1 MRAAVRELPTLD
13 DYVRLHAATRRE
25 TLALAGPDVAFRYGE
40 LRDEVD
46 RYARAMRAAGVGRGD
61 VVGVL
66 GFSRPECLLGFL
78 AACRLGALFLGL
90 NPKHTTRELAHV
102 VGDSRP
108 RLLVDMRGDDLDGRG
123 RWLRALRESS
133 PSIATLVTRP
143 AAVPGLSTS
152 LDDFL
157 AGGARTGD
165 VPSPAGPGDPC
176 AIVYTSGSTGAP
188 KGALLS
194 QAAMI
199 RSAVISWEHWYGAL
213 TPQRTVV
220 QHPIDH
226 VGWLVCECIS
236 TLVPGGTM
244 FFRERFSGSETLR
257 LVERERLNLWVAF
270 PSMLMLAMDTPEFRS
285 CDLSSLRTVALG
297 MSATVDVMRAFQSR
311 SGAAMRVSYGL
322 TEASGGAVTATARDD
337 DLEVVATCVGR
348 PLPGVEV
355 RLAGDGGE
363 APAAG
368 QAGELLVRDR
378 CLFLGYLNRPDAT
391 AAALDGGGWLHTGD
405 LAVADEAGRLSLVGR
420 RHEMFKSGGY
430 NVYPTEVEAVIG
442 RHPAVGAA
450 AVVEVA
456 DELWGEV
463 GVAFVVP
470 RPGSRVDEV
479 ELRSFALGRLANYK
493 VPKRFVLVEALPELP
508 NGKFDRIRLR
518 AEARSARA
526 GGSAPLPRGRG
537 WGRGIEVPGQG
548 RTASPPDLPRREGG
562 T

>member
-1 MRAAVRELPTLD
+1 VI
-13 DYVRLHAATRRE
+13 
-25 TLALAGPDVAFRYGE
+25 
-40 LRDEVD
+40 
-46 RYARAMRAAGVGRGD
+46 
-61 VVGVL
+61 
-66 GFSRPECLLGFL
+66 
-78 AACRLGALFLGL
+78 
-90 NPKHTTRELAHV
+90 
-102 VGDSRP
+102 GDSRP
-108 RLLVDMRGDDLDGRG
+108 RLLIDMRGGDEDGRDQ
-123 RWLRALRESS
+123 RLWELRDGS
-133 PSIATLVTRP
+133 PSIVNVVTRP
-143 AAVPGLSTS
+143 RAVRGLSTS

-157 AGGARTGD
+157 A
-165 VPSPAGPGDPC
+165 AGPGPRDPAPVGGPDDPC

-220 QHPIDH
+220 QHPINH

-244 FFRERFSGSETLR
+244 FFQERFSGAETLR

-311 SGAAMRVSYGL
+311 TGAAMRVSYGL
-322 TEASGGAVTATARDD
+322 TEASGGAVTATGPDD
-337 DLEVVATCVGR
+337 ALEVVATGIGR
-348 PLPGVEV
+348 PLPGVGV
-355 RLAGDGGE
+355 RLAADGGE
-363 APAAG
+363 PPAPG
-368 QAGELLVRDR
+368 QPGELLVRDR

-391 AAALDGGGWLHTGD
+391 AAALDGAGWLHTGD
-405 LAVADEAGRLSLVGR
+405 IAVADGAGGLRLVGR

-430 NVYPTEVEAVIG
+430 NVYPTEVETVVG
-442 RHPAVGAA
+442 RHPAVSAA

-470 RPGSRVDEV
+470 RPGGRVDEV
-479 ELRSFALGRLANYK
+479 ELRAFALEQLANYK
-493 VPKRFVLVEALPELP
+493 VPKRFVLLDALPELP
-508 NGKFDRIRLR
+508 NGKFDRVRLR
-518 AEARSARA
+518 AEARSMR
-526 GGSAPLPRGRG
+526 S
-537 WGRGIEVPGQG
+537 
-548 RTASPPDLPRREGG
+548 RTRC
-562 T
+562 